1 MILLFLV
8 PELPAQE
15 QRLLTFRH
23 LQMGTTFNV
32 VVQCRDT
39 VAAARA
45 VQATF
50 AYLDSLNSTLSDYLP
65 ESELSTL
72 PGRAYEQSQVVSK
85 ELFEVLKRAQQI
97 SRVSEGAFDVTVG
110 PLSQVWRRAFR
121 TEQFPDPAR
130 IEEAKSRVNFQ
141 AVRLNQDSLTVR
153 MLLPRMQLDVGGIA
167 KGYAAEQMVA
177 RLTEAGFPH
186 VLVDAG
192 GDLVLGFPP
201 EGKPGWRVLPLWPD
215 DQLEPIYL
223 SNTAVATSGD
233 TYRFLEWEGTRY
245 SHIIDPRTGL
255 GVSRERLVTVQTNSG
270 SLADALASLIS
281 ILGGDGFPMAEELS
295 GDDPLQIWLWEK
307 TPKGWILLEFSN
319 L

>member
-8 PELPAQE
+8 PGLPAQE
-15 QRLLTFRH
+15 QRLLTFQH

-39 VAAARA
+39 SAAAVAVRA
-45 VQATF
+45 AF
-50 AYLDSLNSTLSDYLP
+50 AYLDSLHNTLSDYLP

-72 PGRAYEQSQVVSK
+72 PARAYGQSQVVSK
-85 ELFEVLKRAQQI
+85 ELFEVLEQAQRI
-97 SRVSEGAFDVTVG
+97 SRVSGGAFDVTIG

-121 TEQFPDPAR
+121 TEQFPDSAR
-130 IEEAKSRVNFQ
+130 IEEALTRVNFQ
-141 AVRLNQDSLTVR
+141 AMRLNRDSLTVR
-153 MLLPRMQLDVGGIA
+153 MLIPGMQLDVGGIA
-167 KGYAAEQMVA
+167 KGYAAEQMVT
-177 RLTEAGFPH
+177 RLTGAGFPH

-192 GDLVLGFPP
+192 GDLVMGFPP
-201 EGKPGWRVLPLWPD
+201 DGKPGWKVLPLWPD

-223 SNTAVATSGD
+223 ANTAVATSGD
-233 TYRFLEWEGTRY
+233 TYRFLEWQGNRY

-255 GVSRERLVTVQTNSG
+255 GVSRERLVTVQTSSG
-270 SLADALASLIS
+270 ALADALASLIS
-281 ILGGDGFPMAEELS
+281 ILGGDGFPMAEELA
-295 GDDPLQIWLWEK
+295 GDNPLQIWLWEK